1 MEIPRLTLFALWT
14 KKYVHKTVKRSNTVS
29 LSTNNF
35 YMYMMHNS
43 VCITSVNF
51 ILLGPV
57 VQEKIV
63 KTHREGKN
71 CIILLSKF
79 GALYVSQFIVRG
91 TKMCMV
97 VQPQPAQ

>member
-63 KTHREGKN
+63 KTHRESKN

-79 GALYVSQFIVRG
+79 GALYRIAVTGGVIVLSDSPF
-91 TKMCMV
+91 
-97 VQPQPAQ
+97 Q